1 MNNYYQDDYQ
11 LMIANITQNKFA
23 NIANIFDEKYV
34 DGLVNK
40 LSSIS
45 LSISNAIRKIQTGV
59 VTNYALLLSLGLL
72 LILLIFAIWGGWF

>member
-11 LMIANITQNKFA
+11 LTIANITQNKLA

-40 LSSIS
+40 LSSTS
-45 LSISNAIRKIQTGV
+45 LSISNFIRKLQTGV

>member
-11 LMIANITQNKFA
+11 LMIANITQNKLA
-23 NIANIFDEKYV
+23 NIANIFDEKYI

-40 LSSIS
+40 LSSTS
-45 LSISNAIRKIQTGV
+45 LSISNFIRKLQTGV

>member
-11 LMIANITQNKFA
+11 LMIANMTQNKLA
-23 NIANIFDEKYV
+23 NLANIFDEKYV

-40 LSSIS
+40 LSSTS
-45 LSISNAIRKIQTGV
+45 LSISNVIRKLQTGV